1 GVQITRMKSERTLRV
16 VRFVFVTAGLSL
28 LDTAVPARHVGWAPA
43 LVGGLTCGLALEA
56 AKYGFAWYL
65 TRVNTYQVVYG
76 ALAALPVFLL
86 WIHLCWV
93 IVLSGA
99 AISATV

>member
-1 GVQITRMKSERTLRV
+1 
-16 VRFVFVTAGLSL
+16 
-28 LDTAVPARHVGWAPA
+28 
-43 LVGGLTCGLALEA
+43 LTCGLALEA

-65 TRVNTYQVVYG
+65 TQVNTYQLIYG

-93 IVLSGA
+93 IILSGA
-99 AISATV
+99 AISATAAEVKPRRRDDADRRTRSAGA

>member
-1 GVQITRMKSERTLRV
+1 LTLLYKV
-16 VRFVFVTAGLSL
+16 
-28 LDTAVPARHVGWAPA
+28 VPARHVGWWPA
-43 LVGGLTCGLALEA
+43 LVGGVTCALALEI

-65 TRVNTYQVVYG
+65 TRVNTYQLIYG

-99 AISATV
+99 AISATVSEMRPRRRDNGEKRA